1 MSDPEQPPLEPALW
15 KRTPVLL
22 WKTTM
27 LAADRRTPE
36 LH

>member
-15 KRTPVLL
+15 KRTPVL